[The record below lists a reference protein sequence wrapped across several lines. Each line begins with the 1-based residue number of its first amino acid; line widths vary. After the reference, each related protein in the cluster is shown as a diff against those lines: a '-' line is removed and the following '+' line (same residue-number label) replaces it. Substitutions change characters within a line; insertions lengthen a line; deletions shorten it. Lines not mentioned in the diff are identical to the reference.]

1 MQNFQCRDAIPDE
14 GGACRF
20 DTEGAG
26 GEAWAQVHGCIK
38 AMNSIAMQSIAQKK
52 ARVETGVAL
61 DGLVNRSGKHPRVG
75 GGARAAVAA
84 LVLAISGHCVHAAPP
99 ADVAQSDAVRAF
111 AEAYA
116 QIKARYADSVDDQN
130 LVANAIKGMVAGLDP
145 YSYYLE
151 AEAFARV
158 REDSSGEFGGLG
170 MEVSMEKNAVKVIS
184 AFEDSP
190 AARAGLQPGD
200 LITRVGDTSVAEL
213 TLEQAIRQAR
223 GEPETS
229 IALTVLRSGE
239 AQPRVMMLKRAVI
252 QARTV
257 RSAPIDPAYVY
268 LQITHFN
275 GHTAERMLSTLAQA
289 YEKTGVLKGVVLD
302 LRDNP
307 GGVLRSAV
315 AVSSVFLPEG
325 TLAVYTESASAES
338 RMRLTTRPVDGP
350 NGEDYSQMLGSALK
364 NVPLVVLVNGG
375 SASASEI
382 VAGALQSHKRATI
395 VGSKTYGKGTVQ
407 VVLPLEGGA
416 AMKLTTAFYYT
427 PDGRRIQGSGVV
439 PDILV
444 NPAQGGIG
452 APEGDIA
459 DPAPGCGLAGGAAS
473 AAAPRGEDCQLE
485 RAVEILRHQP
495 VLVRG

>member
-1 MQNFQCRDAIPDE
+1 VR
-14 GGACRF
+14 
-20 DTEGAG
+20 
-26 GEAWAQVHGCIK
+26 
-38 AMNSIAMQSIAQKK
+38 S
-52 ARVETGVAL
+52 AL
-61 DGLVNRSGKHPRVG
+61 
-75 GGARAAVAA
+75 AA
-84 LVLAISGHCVHAAPP
+84 LAFATLVHYAEAAP
-99 ADVAQSDAVRAF
+99 ADAAAESDAVRAF

-116 QIKARYADSVDDQN
+116 QIKARYADSVDDKK
-130 LVANAIKGMVAGLDP
+130 LVANAIKGMVSGLDP

-151 AEAFARV
+151 SDAYDHLRQE
-158 REDSSGEFGGLG
+158 SSGVFGGLG
-170 MEVSMEKNAVKVIS
+170 MEVSLEKNAVKVIA

-200 LITRVGDTSVAEL
+200 LITRFGETSVEGL
-213 TLEQAIRQAR
+213 TLEQAIQKAR

-239 AQPRVMMLKRAVI
+239 AQPRVLTLKRALI

-257 RSAPIDPAYVY
+257 RAAPIDPAYVY
-268 LQITHFN
+268 IQITHFN
-275 GHTAERMLSTLAQA
+275 RNTAERMLATLAQA

-338 RMRLTTRPVDGP
+338 RMRLTTRPVSGP
-350 NGEDYSQMLGSALK
+350 DGEDYSKILGTALK

-382 VAGALQSHKRATI
+382 VAGALQSHKRATV
-395 VGSKTYGKGTVQ
+395 VGSRTFGKGTVQ

-427 PDGRRIQGSGVV
+427 PDGRRIQGSGLV
-439 PDILV
+439 PDIVVDAVSAPLAAQD
-444 NPAQGGIG
+444 NGTPAAPAQTC
-452 APEGDIA
+452 APSPPIKATAVPE
-459 DPAPGCGLAGGAAS
+459 AAQD
-473 AAAPRGEDCQLE
+473 GDCQLE
-485 RAVEILRHQP
+485 RAVEILRRQP
-495 VLVRG
+495 VLVRS

>member
-1 MQNFQCRDAIPDE
+1 MLVHN
-14 GGACRF
+14 
-20 DTEGAG
+20 
-26 GEAWAQVHGCIK
+26 AQ
-38 AMNSIAMQSIAQKK
+38 
-52 ARVETGVAL
+52 
-61 DGLVNRSGKHPRVG
+61 
-75 GGARAAVAA
+75 
-84 LVLAISGHCVHAAPP
+84 AAP
-99 ADVAQSDAVRAF
+99 ADEAAQSDAVRAF

-116 QIKARYADSVDDQN
+116 QIKARYADSVDDKK
-130 LVANAIKGMVAGLDP
+130 LVANAIKGMVTGLDP

-151 AEAFARV
+151 ADAYEHLRQ
-158 REDSSGEFGGLG
+158 ESSGVFGGLG
-170 MEVSMEKNAVKVIS
+170 MEVALEKNAVKVIS

-200 LITRVGDTSVAEL
+200 LITRFGETSVEGL
-213 TLEQAIRQAR
+213 TLEQAIQQAR

-239 AQPRVMMLKRAVI
+239 TQPRVLTLRRAVI
-252 QARTV
+252 HARTV
-257 RSAPIDPAYVY
+257 RAAPIDPAYVY
-268 LQITHFN
+268 IQITHFSRN
-275 GHTAERMLSTLAQA
+275 TAERMLATLAQA

-325 TLAVYTESASAES
+325 ALAVYTESASAES
-338 RMRLTTRPVDGP
+338 RMRLTTRPVFGP
-350 NGEDYSQMLGSALK
+350 DGEDYSKVLGTALK

-382 VAGALQSHKRATI
+382 VAGALQSHKRATV
-395 VGSKTYGKGTVQ
+395 VGSRTFGKGTVQ

-416 AMKLTTAFYYT
+416 AMKLTTAFYFT

-439 PDILV
+439 PDIAVDPIASPPLSAEGKDA
-444 NPAQGGIG
+444 PAH
-452 APEGDIA
+452 A
-459 DPAPGCGLAGGAAS
+459 CGSS
-473 AAAPRGEDCQLE
+473 AAGKQAAVVDGARDEDCQLE
-485 RAVEILRHQP
+485 RAVEILRRQP